1 MILQA
6 EYAFG
11 AAKLIVRRG
20 NRLHKRS
27 DRSVAGRIGRLRPGV
42 RIGFGEQRKT
52 HGFTIGK
59 HPSGRAI
66 DEVVEAPHDG
76 RMAEVLQA
84 GHRRSQRMFHRM
96 RLQALGR
103 SHDGRKFREVCE
115 TLVVSAHGGL
125 LMLRNE
131 VDNGEILVLVNPE
144 TQEEQECRI
153 VYLGDSGARGM
164 RVGVEFLTPAP
175 HFWGIDFDA
184 RQRSKSEREETA
196 N

>member
-1 MILQA
+1 
-6 EYAFG
+6 
-11 AAKLIVRRG
+11 
-20 NRLHKRS
+20 
-27 DRSVAGRIGRLRPGV
+27 
-42 RIGFGEQRKT
+42 
-52 HGFTIGK
+52 
-59 HPSGRAI
+59 
-66 DEVVEAPHDG
+66 
-76 RMAEVLQA
+76 MAEVLEA

-96 RLQALGR
+96 RLQVLGR

-125 LMLRNE
+125 LKLRNE

-153 VYLGDSGARGM
+153 VYLGDSGDRGT

-175 HFWGIDFDA
+175 HSWGIDFGA
-184 RQRSKSEREETA
+184 RRLSSSEREETA

>member
-1 MILQA
+1 
-6 EYAFG
+6 
-11 AAKLIVRRG
+11 
-20 NRLHKRS
+20 
-27 DRSVAGRIGRLRPGV
+27 
-42 RIGFGEQRKT
+42 
-52 HGFTIGK
+52 
-59 HPSGRAI
+59 
-66 DEVVEAPHDG
+66 
-76 RMAEVLQA
+76 MAEVLQA

-164 RVGVEFLTPAP
+164 RIGVEFLTPAP

-184 RQRSKSEREETA
+184 QQLSKSEREETA